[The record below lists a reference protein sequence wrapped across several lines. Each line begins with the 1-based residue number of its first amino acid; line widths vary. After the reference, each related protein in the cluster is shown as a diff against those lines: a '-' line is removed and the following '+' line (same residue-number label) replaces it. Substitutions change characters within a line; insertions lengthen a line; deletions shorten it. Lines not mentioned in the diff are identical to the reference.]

1 MQISKENKSH
11 QLSVWLL
18 QIDRVKISGRNL
30 DKLNECS
37 LAGGSGKQEKKL
49 FNLPVWS
56 YESLVSVKENID
68 RKRKKTRKKER
79 KKCGQNTN
87 QTEHSSR
94 YL

>member
-1 MQISKENKSH
+1 MNSNSHSHFEMSKSITPLRLTCIHKNANKMQISKENKSH

-49 FNLPVWS
+49 FHLPV
-56 YESLVSVKENID
+56 
-68 RKRKKTRKKER
+68 
-79 KKCGQNTN
+79 
-87 QTEHSSR
+87 
-94 YL
+94 